1 MSIGREKFSYVKCDE
16 IKFVFMCN
24 LPKRDYLLG
33 GETFMQCE
41 VQRERD
47 ER

>member
-16 IKFVFMCN
+16 FADPFMCN

-33 GETFMQCE
+33 GETAMQCE
-41 VQRERD
+41 VQRQRD
-47 ER
+47 K